1 MLLTTVL
8 LALAGLAPADT
19 VPPKRVALIP
29 VPLVYYT
36 PETRLAYGVA
46 ATATVHFRRDEG
58 FAAARP
64 SQLTLALAY
73 TQNHQLLLYLP
84 FQVFYDHNRYYA
96 YGEAG
101 YYRYT
106 YYYYGVGQREVARE
120 LYGVNFPRA
129 RVSAFR
135 RLGAGAG
142 AGAGKLYAG
151 LRYQYENYRVSSTEA
166 GGQLASGTV
175 PGGLGSRLT
184 GGGLGLF
191 YDSRDNV
198 FFPQKGVVA
207 DLSAFLR
214 NRAAG
219 VGRGTGET
227 TRFDRYAADVSEYHA
242 LGRHG
247 VLAVNYY
254 GSFIVGT
261 APFNALSLLGG
272 SRRLRG
278 YYEGRYR
285 DQNAALVQAEV
296 RVDVYKRLGA
306 VAFGGVGTLGD
317 ERALLRLHEPKSAYG
332 AGLRFTANRRD
343 HLNLR
348 LDYGLG
354 QRSSGFYLTVGEAF

>member
-19 VPPKRVALIP
+19 VHPKRLALIP

-46 ATATVHFRRDEG
+46 ATATVHFRRDDG

-101 YYRYT
+101 YYRYN
-106 YYYYGVGQREVARE
+106 YYFYGVGQHEVPRE
-120 LYGVNFPRA
+120 LYGVNFPRV
-129 RVSAFR
+129 RVNVFR
-135 RLGAGAG
+135 RIGAGL
-142 AGAGKLYAG
+142 GAGKLYAG
-151 LRYQYENYRVSSTEA
+151 LRYQYEDYRVSSVEA
-166 GGQLASGTV
+166 GGLLASGTI

-198 FFPQKGVVA
+198 FFPKKGLVA
-207 DLSAFLR
+207 DLSAFVR
-214 NRAAG
+214 NRAVGAG
-219 VGRGTGET
+219 IAGET
-227 TRFDRYAADVSEYHA
+227 TRFDRYVADVSEYHA
-242 LGRHG
+242 LGQHA
-247 VLAVNYY
+247 VLAVNYF

-261 APFNALSLLGG
+261 APFNAVSLLGG

-285 DQNAALVQAEV
+285 DQNAALVQAEL

-306 VAFGGVGTLGD
+306 VAFGGVGALGD
-317 ERALLRLHEPKSAYG
+317 EQTLLRLGQPKGAYG

-343 HLNLR
+343 HLNVR

-354 QRSSGFYLTVGEAF
+354 QQSSGFYLTVGEAF

>member
-1 MLLTTVL
+1 MILSTIL

-19 VPPKRVALIP
+19 VRPKRLALLP

-46 ATATVHFRRDEG
+46 ATATVHFRRDDG

-64 SQLTLALAY
+64 SQFTLALAY
-73 TQNHQLLLYLP
+73 TQNRQLLLYVP

-101 YYRYT
+101 YYRYN
-106 YYYYGVGQREVARE
+106 YYFYGVGQRKVPRE
-120 LYGVNFPRA
+120 LFGVNFPRV
-129 RVSAFR
+129 RVNAFR
-135 RLGAGAG
+135 RVGAGV
-142 AGAGKLYAG
+142 GAGKLYAG
-151 LRYQYENYRVSSTEA
+151 LRYQYEDYRVSSVEA
-166 GGQLASGTV
+166 NGLLASGNV

-198 FFPQKGVVA
+198 FFPTTGVVA
-207 DLSAFLR
+207 DLSAFIR
-214 NRAAG
+214 NRAA
-219 VGRGTGET
+219 VGAGAAGAT
-227 TRFDRYAADVSEYHA
+227 TRFDRYVADVSGYRA
-242 LGRHG
+242 LGAHA
-247 VLAVNYY
+247 VLAANAY
-254 GSFIVGT
+254 GSFILGT

-285 DQNAALVQAEV
+285 DQNVALAQAEL
-296 RVDVYKRLGA
+296 RFDLYKRLGA
-306 VAFGGVGTLGD
+306 VIFGGVGTLGD
-317 ERALLRLHEPKSAYG
+317 AQALLRLGQPKGAYG

-343 HLNLR
+343 HLNVR

-354 QRSSGFYLTVGEAF
+354 RQSGGFYLTVGEAF

>member
-1 MLLTTVL
+1 MFLTTVL

-19 VPPKRVALIP
+19 VRPKRLALLP

-46 ATATVHFRRDEG
+46 ATATVHFKRDDG

-64 SQLTLALAY
+64 SQFTLALAY
-73 TQNHQLLLYLP
+73 TQNRQLLLYLP

-101 YYRYT
+101 YYRYN
-106 YYYYGVGQREVARE
+106 YYFYGVGQHEVPRE
-120 LYGVNFPRA
+120 LYGVNFPRV
-129 RVSAFR
+129 RVNVFR
-135 RLGAGAG
+135 RVGAGL
-142 AGAGKLYAG
+142 GAGKLYAG
-151 LRYQYENYRVSSTEA
+151 LRYQYEDYRVSSIEA
-166 GGQLASGTV
+166 AGLLASGTV

-184 GGGLGLF
+184 GGGLGVF
-191 YDSRDNV
+191 YDSRDQV
-198 FFPQKGVVA
+198 FFPKKGVVA
-207 DLSAFLR
+207 DLSAFIR
-214 NRAAG
+214 NGAVGAG
-219 VGRGTGET
+219 LAGET
-227 TRFDRYAADVSEYHA
+227 TRFDRYVADISGYQA
-242 LGRHG
+242 LGPHA
-247 VLAVNYY
+247 VLAGNVY

-285 DQNAALVQAEV
+285 DQNVALAQAEL

-306 VAFGGVGTLGD
+306 VVFGGVGTLGD
-317 ERALLRLHEPKSAYG
+317 EQALLRLNEPKGAYG

-343 HLNLR
+343 HLNVR

-354 QRSSGFYLTVGEAF
+354 QQSSGFYLTVGEAF

>member
-1 MLLTTVL
+1 MLLNTVL

-19 VPPKRVALIP
+19 VHPKRLALIP

-46 ATATVHFRRDEG
+46 ATATVHFRRDDR

-64 SQLTLALAY
+64 SQFTLALAY

-101 YYRYT
+101 YYRYN
-106 YYYYGVGQREVARE
+106 YYFYGVGQREVPRE
-120 LYGVNFPRA
+120 LYGVNFPRV
-129 RVSAFR
+129 RLNAFR
-135 RLGAGAG
+135 RVGAGTS
-142 AGAGKLYAG
+142 AGKLYAG
-151 LRYQYENYRVSSTEA
+151 LRFQYEDYRVSSVEA
-166 GGQLASGTV
+166 GGRLASGTV

-198 FFPQKGVVA
+198 FFPKKGVVA
-207 DLSAFLR
+207 DLSAFVR
-214 NRAAG
+214 NRAASAG
-219 VGRGTGET
+219 LAGET
-227 TRFDRYAADVSEYHA
+227 TYFDRYVADVSGYRA
-242 LGRHG
+242 LGAHA
-247 VLAVNYY
+247 VLAANAY

-296 RVDVYKRLGA
+296 RVDVFKRLGA
-306 VAFGGVGTLGD
+306 VVFGGVGALGG
-317 ERALLRLHEPKSAYG
+317 EQEVLRLGEPKGAYG

-343 HLNLR
+343 HLNVR

-354 QRSSGFYLTVGEAF
+354 QQSSGFYLTVGEAF

>member
-1 MLLTTVL
+1 MLV
-8 LALAGLAPADT
+8 LAGLAPADT
-19 VPPKRVALIP
+19 ARPTKRLALLP

-46 ATATVHFRRDEG
+46 ATATVRFQRDDG

-64 SQLTLALAY
+64 SQFTLALAY
-73 TQNHQLLLYLP
+73 TQNRQLLLYVP

-96 YGEAG
+96 YGEVG
-101 YYRYT
+101 YYRYN
-106 YYYYGVGQREVARE
+106 YYFYGVGQREVPRE
-120 LYGVNFPRA
+120 LFGVNFPRV
-129 RVSAFR
+129 RVNAFR
-135 RLGAGAG
+135 RVGAGM
-142 AGAGKLYAG
+142 GAGKLYAG
-151 LRYQYENYRVSSTEA
+151 LRYQYEDYRVSSVQA

-198 FFPQKGVVA
+198 FFPAKGVVA
-207 DLSAFLR
+207 DLCAFVR

-219 VGRGTGET
+219 AGAAGET
-227 TRFDRYAADVSEYHA
+227 TRFDRYVADVSGYRA
-242 LGRHG
+242 LGKHA
-247 VLAVNYY
+247 VLATNAYV
-254 GSFIVGT
+254 SFIVGT

-285 DQNAALVQAEV
+285 DQNAALAQAEV
-296 RVDVYKRLGA
+296 RFDVYKRLGA
-306 VAFGGVGTLGD
+306 VVFGGVGTLGD
-317 ERALLRLHEPKSAYG
+317 GQALLRLGQPKGAYG

-343 HLNLR
+343 HLNVR

-354 QRSSGFYLTVGEAF
+354 RQSSGFYLTVGEAF

>member
-19 VPPKRVALIP
+19 LHPKRLALIP

-46 ATATVHFRRDEG
+46 ATATVHFRRDDG

-73 TQNHQLLLYLP
+73 TQNQQLLLYLP

-101 YYRYT
+101 YYRYN
-106 YYYYGVGQREVARE
+106 YYFYGVGPREGPRE
-120 LYGVNFPRA
+120 LYGVDFPRV
-129 RVSAFR
+129 RVNAFR
-135 RLGAGAG
+135 RVGAG
-142 AGAGKLYAG
+142 AGAGKLYVG
-151 LRYQYENYRVSSTEA
+151 LRYQYEDYRVRSVEA
-166 GGQLASGTV
+166 GGRLAGGTV
-175 PGGLGSRLT
+175 PGGRGSRLT

-198 FFPQKGVVA
+198 FFPRKGMVA
-207 DLSAFLR
+207 DFSAFVR
-214 NRAAG
+214 NRAGGAG
-219 VGRGTGET
+219 PAGET
-227 TRFDRYAADVSEYHA
+227 TRFDRYAADGSAYHA
-242 LGRHG
+242 LGRRA
-247 VLAVNYY
+247 VLAVNYF

-285 DQNAALVQAEV
+285 DQNVALVQTEL
-296 RVDVYKRLGA
+296 RFDVYQRLGA
-306 VAFGGVGTLGD
+306 AVFGGVGALGD
-317 ERALLRLHEPKSAYG
+317 GQALLRLGEPKGAYG

-343 HLNLR
+343 HLNVR
-348 LDYGLG
+348 LDYGRG
-354 QRSSGFYLTVGEAF
+354 QQSSGFYLTVGEAF

>member
-1 MLLTTVL
+1 MLLSTAL

-19 VPPKRVALIP
+19 ARPTKRLALLP

-46 ATATVHFRRDEG
+46 ATATLHFRRDDG

-64 SQLTLALAY
+64 SQFTLALAY
-73 TQNHQLLLYLP
+73 TQNRQLLLYVP

-101 YYRYT
+101 YYRYN
-106 YYYYGVGQREVARE
+106 YYFYGVGQREVPRE
-120 LYGVNFPRA
+120 LFGVNFPRV
-129 RVSAFR
+129 RINAFR
-135 RLGAGAG
+135 RVGAGL
-142 AGAGKLYAG
+142 GAGKLYAG
-151 LRYQYENYRVSSTEA
+151 LRYQYEDYRVSSVQA

-198 FFPQKGVVA
+198 FFPAKGVVA
-207 DLSAFLR
+207 DLSAFIR

-219 VGRGTGET
+219 AGAAGET
-227 TRFDRYAADVSEYHA
+227 TRFDRYVADVSGYRA
-242 LGRHG
+242 LGRHA
-247 VLAVNYY
+247 VLAANAY

-261 APFNALSLLGG
+261 APFNALTMLGG

-285 DQNAALVQAEV
+285 DQNAALAQAEV
-296 RVDVYKRLGA
+296 RFDVYKRLGA
-306 VAFGGVGTLGD
+306 VVFGGVGTLGD
-317 ERALLRLHEPKSAYG
+317 AETLLRLGRPKGAYG

-343 HLNLR
+343 HLNVR

-354 QRSSGFYLTVGEAF
+354 RQSSGFYLTVGEAF

>member
-1 MLLTTVL
+1 VLLSTTL

-19 VPPKRVALIP
+19 VRPKRLSLLP

-46 ATATVHFRRDEG
+46 ATATVRFRRDDG
-58 FAAARP
+58 FTAARP
-64 SQLTLALAY
+64 SQFTLALAY
-73 TQNHQLLLYLP
+73 TQNRQLLLYVP

-101 YYRYT
+101 YYRYN
-106 YYYYGVGQREVARE
+106 YYFYGVGRREVPRE
-120 LYGVNFPRA
+120 LFGVDFPRV
-129 RVSAFR
+129 RVNAFR
-135 RLGAGAG
+135 RVGAGQ
-142 AGAGKLYAG
+142 GAGKLYAG
-151 LRYQYENYRVSSTEA
+151 LRYQYEDYRVSSVKA

-198 FFPQKGVVA
+198 FFPTKGVVA
-207 DLSAFLR
+207 DLSAFIR

-219 VGRGTGET
+219 AGVAGAT
-227 TRFDRYAADVSEYHA
+227 TRFNRYVADVSGYRA
-242 LGRHG
+242 LGEHA
-247 VLAVNYY
+247 VLAVNAY

-285 DQNAALVQAEV
+285 DQNAALAQAEV
-296 RVDVYKRLGA
+296 RFDVYKRLGA
-306 VAFGGVGTLGD
+306 VVFGGVGTLGD
-317 ERALLRLHEPKSAYG
+317 AETLLRLGRPKGAYG

-343 HLNLR
+343 HLNVR

-354 QRSSGFYLTVGEAF
+354 RRSSGFYLTVGEAF